1 MSTPIP
7 PPLRAAAGLAALTI
21 DAARKVPQQ
30 LVGLPVLAVSTALQA
45 SLKAQ
50 QTYAGLIARGDE
62 VLGQLRRR
70 DDAPWARFDDDE
82 PAGARPRSAFD
93 ATPEPTEAADGVA
106 DALAAEDLDRRADR
120 GEAAEEAALV
130 EEVDRDLDP
139 DADADVVAAWPGGRP
154 RPRPDA
160 DADVLALA
168 EARAEQAEAD
178 AENVLGETEE
188 DEVAAADAA
197 FADAGLTVI
206 DLDVDPAGA
215 DRPNG
220 RPEGSGTEPGTD
232 MPADGM
238 ALAAD
243 AAAAGA
249 ALAADIAVGG
259 PGGAPVAG
267 YDDLSI
273 PQLRGRLRGLSA
285 EQVEALVG
293 YERATRARPPYLTM
307 LENRLT
313 TLRSRCDQPDQP
325 RVPVAGPHGG
335 DEDRRVG
342 GPARRGLGRGAGHP
356 AEPARQRDRVPHP
369 ARPGRGRVGVG
380 DLPRRRARRGRADR
394 GRAGG
399 DPGPAGLLR
408 RPGHADPAGDRG
420 APGRR
425 RRAAGPAGAAQADPV
440 RRGAVRAGA
449 QAAAAVPADEGRP
462 GHRAGVGGRAGR
474 AGERPAALAGG
485 RVPGRGGAGAGPDRG
500 AGDRRR
506 AAPARPRPRTST

>member
-30 LVGLPVLAVSTALQA
+30 LVGLPVLAVSSALQA

-70 DDAPWARFDDDE
+70 EDAPWARFDDDE
-82 PAGARPRSAFD
+82 PAGARPPSAFD
-93 ATPEPTEAADGVA
+93 AAPDPTEAADGVAEAADGVA
-106 DALAAEDLDRRADR
+106 DALAAEDLADALTA
-120 GEAAEEAALV
+120 ESVEEAALV
-130 EEVDRDLDP
+130 EEVERDLDP
-139 DADADVVAAWPGGRP
+139 DRDADVVE
-154 RPRPDA
+154 
-160 DADVLALA
+160 LA

-178 AENVLGETEE
+178 TENVLGETEE

-197 FADAGLTVI
+197 FADAGLTVV
-206 DLDVDPAGA
+206 DLDVDAAAA

-259 PGGAPVAG
+259 PGGPPVAG

-285 EQVEALVG
+285 EQIEALLA

-313 TLRSRCDQPDQP
+313 TLRSR
-325 RVPVAGPHGG
+325 
-335 DEDRRVG
+335 
-342 GPARRGLGRGAGHP
+342 
-356 AEPARQRDRVPHP
+356 
-369 ARPGRGRVGVG
+369 
-380 DLPRRRARRGRADR
+380 
-394 GRAGG
+394 
-399 DPGPAGLLR
+399 
-408 RPGHADPAGDRG
+408 
-420 APGRR
+420 
-425 RRAAGPAGAAQADPV
+425 
-440 RRGAVRAGA
+440 
-449 QAAAAVPADEGRP
+449 
-462 GHRAGVGGRAGR
+462 
-474 AGERPAALAGG
+474 
-485 RVPGRGGAGAGPDRG
+485 
-500 AGDRRR
+500 
-506 AAPARPRPRTST
+506 

>member
-70 DDAPWARFDDDE
+70 EDAPWARFDDDE
-82 PAGARPRSAFD
+82 PAGARPPSAFD
-93 ATPEPTEAADGVA
+93 AAPDPTEAADGVAEAADGVA
-106 DALAAEDLDRRADR
+106 DALAAEDLADALTA
-120 GEAAEEAALV
+120 ESVEEAALV
-130 EEVDRDLDP
+130 EEVELDFDP
-139 DADADVVAAWPGGRP
+139 DRDADVVE
-154 RPRPDA
+154 
-160 DADVLALA
+160 LA

-178 AENVLGETEE
+178 TENVLGETEE

-197 FADAGLTVI
+197 FADAGLTVV
-206 DLDVDPAGA
+206 DLDVDAAAA

-259 PGGAPVAG
+259 PGGPPVAG

-285 EQVEALVG
+285 EQIEALLA

-313 TLRSRCDQPDQP
+313 TLRSR
-325 RVPVAGPHGG
+325 
-335 DEDRRVG
+335 
-342 GPARRGLGRGAGHP
+342 
-356 AEPARQRDRVPHP
+356 
-369 ARPGRGRVGVG
+369 
-380 DLPRRRARRGRADR
+380 
-394 GRAGG
+394 
-399 DPGPAGLLR
+399 
-408 RPGHADPAGDRG
+408 
-420 APGRR
+420 
-425 RRAAGPAGAAQADPV
+425 
-440 RRGAVRAGA
+440 
-449 QAAAAVPADEGRP
+449 
-462 GHRAGVGGRAGR
+462 
-474 AGERPAALAGG
+474 
-485 RVPGRGGAGAGPDRG
+485 
-500 AGDRRR
+500 
-506 AAPARPRPRTST
+506 

>member
-70 DDAPWARFDDDE
+70 EDAPWARFDDDE
-82 PAGARPRSAFD
+82 PAGARPPSAFD
-93 ATPEPTEAADGVA
+93 AAPDPTEAADGVAETADGVA
-106 DALAAEDLDRRADR
+106 DALAAEDLADALTA
-120 GEAAEEAALV
+120 ESVEEAALV
-130 EEVDRDLDP
+130 EEVELDLDP
-139 DADADVVAAWPGGRP
+139 DRDADVVE
-154 RPRPDA
+154 
-160 DADVLALA
+160 LA

-178 AENVLGETEE
+178 TENVLGEIEE

-197 FADAGLTVI
+197 FADAGLTVV
-206 DLDVDPAGA
+206 DLDVDAAAA

-232 MPADGM
+232 MPGDGM

-259 PGGAPVAG
+259 PGGSPVAG

-285 EQVEALVG
+285 EQIEALLA

-313 TLRSRCDQPDQP
+313 TLRSR
-325 RVPVAGPHGG
+325 
-335 DEDRRVG
+335 
-342 GPARRGLGRGAGHP
+342 
-356 AEPARQRDRVPHP
+356 
-369 ARPGRGRVGVG
+369 
-380 DLPRRRARRGRADR
+380 
-394 GRAGG
+394 
-399 DPGPAGLLR
+399 
-408 RPGHADPAGDRG
+408 
-420 APGRR
+420 
-425 RRAAGPAGAAQADPV
+425 
-440 RRGAVRAGA
+440 
-449 QAAAAVPADEGRP
+449 
-462 GHRAGVGGRAGR
+462 
-474 AGERPAALAGG
+474 
-485 RVPGRGGAGAGPDRG
+485 
-500 AGDRRR
+500 
-506 AAPARPRPRTST
+506 

>member
-70 DDAPWARFDDDE
+70 EDAPWARFDDDE
-82 PAGARPRSAFD
+82 PAGARPPSAFD
-93 ATPEPTEAADGVA
+93 AAPDPTEAADGVAEAADGVA
-106 DALAAEDLDRRADR
+106 DALAAEDLADALTA
-120 GEAAEEAALV
+120 ESVEEAALAEKV
-130 EEVDRDLDP
+130 ERDLDP
-139 DADADVVAAWPGGRP
+139 DRDADVVE
-154 RPRPDA
+154 
-160 DADVLALA
+160 LA

-178 AENVLGETEE
+178 TENVLGEIEE

-197 FADAGLTVI
+197 FADAGLTVV
-206 DLDVDPAGA
+206 DLDVDAAAA

-259 PGGAPVAG
+259 PGGPPVAG

-285 EQVEALVG
+285 EQIEALLA

-313 TLRSRCDQPDQP
+313 TLRSR
-325 RVPVAGPHGG
+325 
-335 DEDRRVG
+335 
-342 GPARRGLGRGAGHP
+342 
-356 AEPARQRDRVPHP
+356 
-369 ARPGRGRVGVG
+369 
-380 DLPRRRARRGRADR
+380 
-394 GRAGG
+394 
-399 DPGPAGLLR
+399 
-408 RPGHADPAGDRG
+408 
-420 APGRR
+420 
-425 RRAAGPAGAAQADPV
+425 
-440 RRGAVRAGA
+440 
-449 QAAAAVPADEGRP
+449 
-462 GHRAGVGGRAGR
+462 
-474 AGERPAALAGG
+474 
-485 RVPGRGGAGAGPDRG
+485 
-500 AGDRRR
+500 
-506 AAPARPRPRTST
+506 

>member
-30 LVGLPVLAVSTALQA
+30 LVGLPVLAVSSALQA

-70 DDAPWARFDDDE
+70 EDAPWARFDDDE
-82 PAGARPRSAFD
+82 PAGARPPSAFD
-93 ATPEPTEAADGVA
+93 AAPDPTEAADGVAEAADGVA
-106 DALAAEDLDRRADR
+106 DALAAEDLADALTA
-120 GEAAEEAALV
+120 ESVEEAALV
-130 EEVDRDLDP
+130 EEVELDLDP
-139 DADADVVAAWPGGRP
+139 DRDADVVE
-154 RPRPDA
+154 
-160 DADVLALA
+160 LA

-178 AENVLGETEE
+178 TENVLGETEE

-197 FADAGLTVI
+197 FADAGLTVV
-206 DLDVDPAGA
+206 DLDVDAAAA

-259 PGGAPVAG
+259 PGGPPVAG

-285 EQVEALVG
+285 EQIEALLA

-313 TLRSRCDQPDQP
+313 TLRSR
-325 RVPVAGPHGG
+325 
-335 DEDRRVG
+335 
-342 GPARRGLGRGAGHP
+342 
-356 AEPARQRDRVPHP
+356 
-369 ARPGRGRVGVG
+369 
-380 DLPRRRARRGRADR
+380 
-394 GRAGG
+394 
-399 DPGPAGLLR
+399 
-408 RPGHADPAGDRG
+408 
-420 APGRR
+420 
-425 RRAAGPAGAAQADPV
+425 
-440 RRGAVRAGA
+440 
-449 QAAAAVPADEGRP
+449 
-462 GHRAGVGGRAGR
+462 
-474 AGERPAALAGG
+474 
-485 RVPGRGGAGAGPDRG
+485 
-500 AGDRRR
+500 
-506 AAPARPRPRTST
+506 

>member
-21 DAARKVPQQ
+21 DAVRKVPQQ

-70 DDAPWARFDDDE
+70 EDAPWARFDDDE
-82 PAGARPRSAFD
+82 PAGARPPSAFD
-93 ATPEPTEAADGVA
+93 AAPDPTEAADGVAEAADGVA
-106 DALAAEDLDRRADR
+106 DALAAEDLADALTA
-120 GEAAEEAALV
+120 ESVEEAALV
-130 EEVDRDLDP
+130 EEVELDLDP
-139 DADADVVAAWPGGRP
+139 DRDADVVE
-154 RPRPDA
+154 
-160 DADVLALA
+160 LA

-178 AENVLGETEE
+178 TENVLGEIEE

-197 FADAGLTVI
+197 FADAGLTVV
-206 DLDVDPAGA
+206 DLDVDAAAA

-259 PGGAPVAG
+259 PGGPPVAG

-285 EQVEALVG
+285 EQIEALLA

-313 TLRSRCDQPDQP
+313 TLRSR
-325 RVPVAGPHGG
+325 
-335 DEDRRVG
+335 
-342 GPARRGLGRGAGHP
+342 
-356 AEPARQRDRVPHP
+356 
-369 ARPGRGRVGVG
+369 
-380 DLPRRRARRGRADR
+380 
-394 GRAGG
+394 
-399 DPGPAGLLR
+399 
-408 RPGHADPAGDRG
+408 
-420 APGRR
+420 
-425 RRAAGPAGAAQADPV
+425 
-440 RRGAVRAGA
+440 
-449 QAAAAVPADEGRP
+449 
-462 GHRAGVGGRAGR
+462 
-474 AGERPAALAGG
+474 
-485 RVPGRGGAGAGPDRG
+485 
-500 AGDRRR
+500 
-506 AAPARPRPRTST
+506 

>member
-70 DDAPWARFDDDE
+70 EDAPWARFDDDE
-82 PAGARPRSAFD
+82 PAGARPPSAFD
-93 ATPEPTEAADGVA
+93 AAPDPTEAADGVAEAADGVA
-106 DALAAEDLDRRADR
+106 DALAAEDLVDALTA
-120 GEAAEEAALV
+120 ESVEEAALV
-130 EEVDRDLDP
+130 EKVERDLDP
-139 DADADVVAAWPGGRP
+139 DRDADVVE
-154 RPRPDA
+154 
-160 DADVLALA
+160 LA

-178 AENVLGETEE
+178 TENVLGETEE

-197 FADAGLTVI
+197 FADAGLTVV
-206 DLDVDPAGA
+206 DLDVDAAAA

-259 PGGAPVAG
+259 PGGPPVAG

-285 EQVEALVG
+285 EQIEALLA

-313 TLRSRCDQPDQP
+313 TLRSR
-325 RVPVAGPHGG
+325 
-335 DEDRRVG
+335 
-342 GPARRGLGRGAGHP
+342 
-356 AEPARQRDRVPHP
+356 
-369 ARPGRGRVGVG
+369 
-380 DLPRRRARRGRADR
+380 
-394 GRAGG
+394 
-399 DPGPAGLLR
+399 
-408 RPGHADPAGDRG
+408 
-420 APGRR
+420 
-425 RRAAGPAGAAQADPV
+425 
-440 RRGAVRAGA
+440 
-449 QAAAAVPADEGRP
+449 
-462 GHRAGVGGRAGR
+462 
-474 AGERPAALAGG
+474 
-485 RVPGRGGAGAGPDRG
+485 
-500 AGDRRR
+500 
-506 AAPARPRPRTST
+506 

>member
-70 DDAPWARFDDDE
+70 EDAPWARFDDDE
-82 PAGARPRSAFD
+82 PAGARPPSAFD
-93 ATPEPTEAADGVA
+93 AAPDPTEAADGVAEAADGVA
-106 DALAAEDLDRRADR
+106 DALAAEDLADALTA
-120 GEAAEEAALV
+120 ESVEEAALV
-130 EEVDRDLDP
+130 EEVERDLDP
-139 DADADVVAAWPGGRP
+139 DRDADVVE
-154 RPRPDA
+154 
-160 DADVLALA
+160 LA

-178 AENVLGETEE
+178 TENVLGEIEE

-197 FADAGLTVI
+197 FADAGLTVV
-206 DLDVDPAGA
+206 DLDVDAAAA

-259 PGGAPVAG
+259 PGGPPVAG

-273 PQLRGRLRGLSA
+273 PQLRGRLRGLSV
-285 EQVEALVG
+285 EQIEALLA

-313 TLRSRCDQPDQP
+313 TLRSR
-325 RVPVAGPHGG
+325 
-335 DEDRRVG
+335 
-342 GPARRGLGRGAGHP
+342 
-356 AEPARQRDRVPHP
+356 
-369 ARPGRGRVGVG
+369 
-380 DLPRRRARRGRADR
+380 
-394 GRAGG
+394 
-399 DPGPAGLLR
+399 
-408 RPGHADPAGDRG
+408 
-420 APGRR
+420 
-425 RRAAGPAGAAQADPV
+425 
-440 RRGAVRAGA
+440 
-449 QAAAAVPADEGRP
+449 
-462 GHRAGVGGRAGR
+462 
-474 AGERPAALAGG
+474 
-485 RVPGRGGAGAGPDRG
+485 
-500 AGDRRR
+500 
-506 AAPARPRPRTST
+506 

>member
-21 DAARKVPQQ
+21 DTARKVPQQ

-70 DDAPWARFDDDE
+70 EDAPWARFDDDE
-82 PAGARPRSAFD
+82 PAGARPPSAFD
-93 ATPEPTEAADGVA
+93 AAPDPTEAADGVAEAADGVA
-106 DALAAEDLDRRADR
+106 DALAAEDLADALTA
-120 GEAAEEAALV
+120 ESVEEAALV
-130 EEVDRDLDP
+130 EEVELDLDP
-139 DADADVVAAWPGGRP
+139 DRDADVVE
-154 RPRPDA
+154 
-160 DADVLALA
+160 LA

-178 AENVLGETEE
+178 TENVLGEIEE

-197 FADAGLTVI
+197 FADAGLTVV
-206 DLDVDPAGA
+206 DLDVDAAAA

-259 PGGAPVAG
+259 PGGPPVAG

-285 EQVEALVG
+285 EQIEALLA

-313 TLRSRCDQPDQP
+313 TLRSR
-325 RVPVAGPHGG
+325 
-335 DEDRRVG
+335 
-342 GPARRGLGRGAGHP
+342 
-356 AEPARQRDRVPHP
+356 
-369 ARPGRGRVGVG
+369 
-380 DLPRRRARRGRADR
+380 
-394 GRAGG
+394 
-399 DPGPAGLLR
+399 
-408 RPGHADPAGDRG
+408 
-420 APGRR
+420 
-425 RRAAGPAGAAQADPV
+425 
-440 RRGAVRAGA
+440 
-449 QAAAAVPADEGRP
+449 
-462 GHRAGVGGRAGR
+462 
-474 AGERPAALAGG
+474 
-485 RVPGRGGAGAGPDRG
+485 
-500 AGDRRR
+500 
-506 AAPARPRPRTST
+506 

>member
-70 DDAPWARFDDDE
+70 EDAPWARFDDDE
-82 PAGARPRSAFD
+82 PAGARPPSAFD
-93 ATPEPTEAADGVA
+93 AAPDPAEAADGVTEAAAGVAEAAEGVAEAVDGVA
-106 DALAAEDLDRRADR
+106 DALAAEDLADALSAA
-120 GEAAEEAALV
+120 AAEEAALV
-130 EEVDRDLDP
+130 EEVERDLDP
-139 DADADVVAAWPGGRP
+139 DRDADVVE
-154 RPRPDA
+154 
-160 DADVLALA
+160 LA

-178 AENVLGETEE
+178 TENVLGETEE

-197 FADAGLTVI
+197 FADAGLTVV
-206 DLDVDPAGA
+206 DLDVDAAAA

-232 MPADGM
+232 MPSDGM

-249 ALAADIAVGG
+249 ALAADIAVGA
-259 PGGAPVAG
+259 PGGPPVAG

-285 EQVEALVG
+285 EQIEALLA

-307 LENRLT
+307 LENRLA
-313 TLRSRCDQPDQP
+313 TLRSR
-325 RVPVAGPHGG
+325 
-335 DEDRRVG
+335 
-342 GPARRGLGRGAGHP
+342 
-356 AEPARQRDRVPHP
+356 
-369 ARPGRGRVGVG
+369 
-380 DLPRRRARRGRADR
+380 
-394 GRAGG
+394 
-399 DPGPAGLLR
+399 
-408 RPGHADPAGDRG
+408 
-420 APGRR
+420 
-425 RRAAGPAGAAQADPV
+425 
-440 RRGAVRAGA
+440 
-449 QAAAAVPADEGRP
+449 
-462 GHRAGVGGRAGR
+462 
-474 AGERPAALAGG
+474 
-485 RVPGRGGAGAGPDRG
+485 
-500 AGDRRR
+500 
-506 AAPARPRPRTST
+506 

>member
-70 DDAPWARFDDDE
+70 EDAPWARFDDDE
-82 PAGARPRSAFD
+82 PAGARPPSAFD
-93 ATPEPTEAADGVA
+93 AAPDPTEAADGVAEAADGVA
-106 DALAAEDLDRRADR
+106 DALAAEDLADALTA
-120 GEAAEEAALV
+120 ESVEEAALV
-130 EEVDRDLDP
+130 EEVERDLDP
-139 DADADVVAAWPGGRP
+139 DRDADVVE
-154 RPRPDA
+154 
-160 DADVLALA
+160 LA

-178 AENVLGETEE
+178 TENVLGEIEE

-197 FADAGLTVI
+197 FADAGLTVV
-206 DLDVDPAGA
+206 DLDVDAAAA

-232 MPADGM
+232 MPGDGM

-259 PGGAPVAG
+259 PGGPPVAG

-285 EQVEALVG
+285 EQIEALLA

-313 TLRSRCDQPDQP
+313 TLRSR
-325 RVPVAGPHGG
+325 
-335 DEDRRVG
+335 
-342 GPARRGLGRGAGHP
+342 
-356 AEPARQRDRVPHP
+356 
-369 ARPGRGRVGVG
+369 
-380 DLPRRRARRGRADR
+380 
-394 GRAGG
+394 
-399 DPGPAGLLR
+399 
-408 RPGHADPAGDRG
+408 
-420 APGRR
+420 
-425 RRAAGPAGAAQADPV
+425 
-440 RRGAVRAGA
+440 
-449 QAAAAVPADEGRP
+449 
-462 GHRAGVGGRAGR
+462 
-474 AGERPAALAGG
+474 
-485 RVPGRGGAGAGPDRG
+485 
-500 AGDRRR
+500 
-506 AAPARPRPRTST
+506 

>member
-70 DDAPWARFDDDE
+70 EDAPWARFDDDE
-82 PAGARPRSAFD
+82 PAGARPPSAFD
-93 ATPEPTEAADGVA
+93 AAPDPTEAADGVAEAADGVA
-106 DALAAEDLDRRADR
+106 DALAAEDLADALTA
-120 GEAAEEAALV
+120 ESVEEAALV
-130 EEVDRDLDP
+130 EKVERDLDP
-139 DADADVVAAWPGGRP
+139 DRDADVVE
-154 RPRPDA
+154 
-160 DADVLALA
+160 LA

-178 AENVLGETEE
+178 TENVLGEIEE

-197 FADAGLTVI
+197 FADAGLTVV
-206 DLDVDPAGA
+206 DLDVDAAAA

-259 PGGAPVAG
+259 PGGPPVAG

-285 EQVEALVG
+285 EQIEALLA

-313 TLRSRCDQPDQP
+313 TLRSR
-325 RVPVAGPHGG
+325 
-335 DEDRRVG
+335 
-342 GPARRGLGRGAGHP
+342 
-356 AEPARQRDRVPHP
+356 
-369 ARPGRGRVGVG
+369 
-380 DLPRRRARRGRADR
+380 
-394 GRAGG
+394 
-399 DPGPAGLLR
+399 
-408 RPGHADPAGDRG
+408 
-420 APGRR
+420 
-425 RRAAGPAGAAQADPV
+425 
-440 RRGAVRAGA
+440 
-449 QAAAAVPADEGRP
+449 
-462 GHRAGVGGRAGR
+462 
-474 AGERPAALAGG
+474 
-485 RVPGRGGAGAGPDRG
+485 
-500 AGDRRR
+500 
-506 AAPARPRPRTST
+506 

>member
-70 DDAPWARFDDDE
+70 EDAPWARFDDEE
-82 PAGARPRSAFD
+82 PTGARPPSAFD
-93 ATPEPTEAADGVA
+93 AAPNPAEAAAGVAEAVEGVAEAADGVA
-106 DALAAEDLDRRADR
+106 DALAAEDLADALTAA
-120 GEAAEEAALV
+120 AAEEAALV
-130 EEVDRDLDP
+130 EEVERDLDP
-139 DADADVVAAWPGGRP
+139 DRDADVVE
-154 RPRPDA
+154 
-160 DADVLALA
+160 LA

-178 AENVLGETEE
+178 TENVLGETEE

-197 FADAGLTVI
+197 FADAGLTVV
-206 DLDVDPAGA
+206 DLDVDAVAA

-259 PGGAPVAG
+259 PGGPPVAG

-285 EQVEALVG
+285 EQVEALLA
-293 YERATRARPPYLTM
+293 YERATLARSPYLTM

-313 TLRSRCDQPDQP
+313 TLRSR
-325 RVPVAGPHGG
+325 
-335 DEDRRVG
+335 
-342 GPARRGLGRGAGHP
+342 
-356 AEPARQRDRVPHP
+356 
-369 ARPGRGRVGVG
+369 
-380 DLPRRRARRGRADR
+380 
-394 GRAGG
+394 
-399 DPGPAGLLR
+399 
-408 RPGHADPAGDRG
+408 
-420 APGRR
+420 
-425 RRAAGPAGAAQADPV
+425 
-440 RRGAVRAGA
+440 
-449 QAAAAVPADEGRP
+449 
-462 GHRAGVGGRAGR
+462 
-474 AGERPAALAGG
+474 
-485 RVPGRGGAGAGPDRG
+485 
-500 AGDRRR
+500 
-506 AAPARPRPRTST
+506 

>member
-70 DDAPWARFDDDE
+70 EDAPWARFDDDE
-82 PAGARPRSAFD
+82 PAGARPPSAFD
-93 ATPEPTEAADGVA
+93 AAPDPTEAADGVAEAADGVA
-106 DALAAEDLDRRADR
+106 DALAAEDLADALTA
-120 GEAAEEAALV
+120 ESVEEAALV
-130 EEVDRDLDP
+130 EEVERDLDP
-139 DADADVVAAWPGGRP
+139 DRDADVVE
-154 RPRPDA
+154 
-160 DADVLALA
+160 LA

-178 AENVLGETEE
+178 TENVLGETEE

-197 FADAGLTVI
+197 FADAGLTVV
-206 DLDVDPAGA
+206 DLDVDAAAA

-259 PGGAPVAG
+259 PGGPPVAG

-285 EQVEALVG
+285 EQIEALLA

-313 TLRSRCDQPDQP
+313 TLRSR
-325 RVPVAGPHGG
+325 
-335 DEDRRVG
+335 
-342 GPARRGLGRGAGHP
+342 
-356 AEPARQRDRVPHP
+356 
-369 ARPGRGRVGVG
+369 
-380 DLPRRRARRGRADR
+380 
-394 GRAGG
+394 
-399 DPGPAGLLR
+399 
-408 RPGHADPAGDRG
+408 
-420 APGRR
+420 
-425 RRAAGPAGAAQADPV
+425 
-440 RRGAVRAGA
+440 
-449 QAAAAVPADEGRP
+449 
-462 GHRAGVGGRAGR
+462 
-474 AGERPAALAGG
+474 
-485 RVPGRGGAGAGPDRG
+485 
-500 AGDRRR
+500 
-506 AAPARPRPRTST
+506 

>member
-21 DAARKVPQQ
+21 DAARKVPRQ

-62 VLGQLRRR
+62 VLGQLHRR
-70 DDAPWARFDDDE
+70 DDAPWARFDDNE
-82 PAGARPRSAFD
+82 PAGARPPSAFD
-93 ATPEPTEAADGVA
+93 AAPEPTGAADGVA
-106 DALAAEDLDRRADR
+106 DALAAEDLTDALTA
-120 GEAAEEAALV
+120 EAADVAALV
-130 EEVDRDLDP
+130 QEVDRDLDPDADADVAALVQEVDRDLDP
-139 DADADVVAAWPGGRP
+139 DADADVVALVQEVDRDLD
-154 RPRPDA
+154 PDA

-197 FADAGLTVI
+197 FSDAGLTVI

-249 ALAADIAVGG
+249 ALAADIAVDG

-285 EQVEALVG
+285 EQIEALVG

-313 TLRSRCDQPDQP
+313 TLRSR
-325 RVPVAGPHGG
+325 
-335 DEDRRVG
+335 
-342 GPARRGLGRGAGHP
+342 
-356 AEPARQRDRVPHP
+356 
-369 ARPGRGRVGVG
+369 
-380 DLPRRRARRGRADR
+380 
-394 GRAGG
+394 
-399 DPGPAGLLR
+399 
-408 RPGHADPAGDRG
+408 
-420 APGRR
+420 
-425 RRAAGPAGAAQADPV
+425 
-440 RRGAVRAGA
+440 
-449 QAAAAVPADEGRP
+449 
-462 GHRAGVGGRAGR
+462 
-474 AGERPAALAGG
+474 
-485 RVPGRGGAGAGPDRG
+485 
-500 AGDRRR
+500 
-506 AAPARPRPRTST
+506 